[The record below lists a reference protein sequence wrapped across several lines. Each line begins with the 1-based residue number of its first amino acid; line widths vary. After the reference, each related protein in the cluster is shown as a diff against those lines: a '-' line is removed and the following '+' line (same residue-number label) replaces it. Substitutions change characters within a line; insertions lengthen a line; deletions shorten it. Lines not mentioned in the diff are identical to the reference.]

1 MRNPVLTYFVYDGE
15 MELPEEGVA
24 IHSGR
29 PHYFWLRDPLPV
41 LGTAV
46 FDIVPIDQPFLEA
59 VSEFETIWREWDL
72 AYHAGEVELST
83 HPGIQGNNLRF
94 LELQEQIATQAE
106 DLHSAAHQQRGLVKL
121 SERYLAE
128 ARRHG
133 GKKWPIPGM
142 RSAELEIVWQVP

>member
-24 IHSGR
+24 IRSGR

-59 VSEFETIWREWDL
+59 VSEFETIWR
-72 AYHAGEVELST
+72 
-83 HPGIQGNNLRF
+83 
-94 LELQEQIATQAE
+94 
-106 DLHSAAHQQRGLVKL
+106 
-121 SERYLAE
+121 
-128 ARRHG
+128 
-133 GKKWPIPGM
+133 
-142 RSAELEIVWQVP
+142 